1 MLAILKAKSLGMN
14 YGSGL
19 IIKKRHSIFQDISL
33 EIEEGRTLGLMGPSG
48 VGKTTL
54 GMILAGLERPSSGCV
69 LYRGEDIWKLKG
81 IDYLAYRRGVQMV
94 FQDSEG
100 SFNPRKSIEQSIHE
114 VLRHMNIPR
123 IEWKDK
129 ARQALEMVG
138 LPEELLC
145 RYPRQISGGQSQRAA
160 LSRVL
165 LLNPK
170 VIILDEPTSALD
182 ISVQAQILGLLKDLQ
197 KNLGLAY
204 LLISHQPEVIDFM
217 AHNKV
222 ILESGEIRH
231 EIILPRYDSARPDL
245 L

>member
-1 MLAILKAKSLGMN
+1 MLAILKAENIGMT
-14 YGSGL
+14 YESGL
-19 IIKKRHSIFQDISL
+19 IIKKRHSIFQGISL
-33 EIEEGRTLGLMGPSG
+33 EIEEGHTLGLIGPSG
-48 VGKTTL
+48 AGKTTL

-81 IDYLAYRRGVQMV
+81 INYLAYRRGVQMV
-94 FQDSEG
+94 FQDPEG
-100 SFNPRKSIEQSIHE
+100 SLNPRKSIERSIHE
-114 VLRHMNIPR
+114 VLRYINIPR
-123 IEWKDK
+123 REWKDK

-145 RYPRQISGGQSQRAA
+145 RYPGQISGGQSQRAA

-182 ISVQAQILGLLKDLQ
+182 ISVQAQILVLLKDLQ

-217 AHNKV
+217 AHNKAV
-222 ILESGEIRH
+222 LESGGIRH
-231 EIILPRYDSARPDL
+231 EIILPQGGGARPDPL
-245 L
+245 